1 MQTNGNEDETHLPE
15 SCYCPITNELM
26 SDPCIVDGKCCHT
39 ISREA
44 VLQWFEVSRQRVCP
58 VCGIRLRSRGLTP
71 NTVAKDLV
79 AMYEYM
85 SVQNKYRDANDTSSG
100 EKIASKKKKKFKGG
114 RFGNMFRR
122 SVLAQNEENLEKGSE
137 DTSTELDWSMFTDER
152 VMSEILKVE
161 KIADIVQ
168 IMLNR
173 PLNSAIQGRA
183 CHRIIDLAQSLYVE
197 DGRKNDHRY
206 KLLCDSGA
214 IKLIIVALRNFLDS
228 AELTKCACW
237 ALYTLSYDNDTA
249 VREEIVKHDAVRIL
263 MNAAKSHLKNEN
275 ILAST
280 FACLRNLSY
289 RNSTVKKSLVNTGIG
304 ILELSNNSICLHFGS
319 DYVLENICEFLLD
332 LFDDNRQ
339 LDYERRSDIFATLNL
354 LCEKRPNS
362 RSAHL
367 ATCILIDIGM
377 NFNTPTSTSSF
388 MKNGDNET
396 NKGDE
401 ELFQL
406 AQTKIAGIFREVVT
420 TTGLI
425 SK

>member
-1 MQTNGNEDETHLPE
+1 
-15 SCYCPITNELM
+15 
-26 SDPCIVDGKCCHT
+26 
-39 ISREA
+39 
-44 VLQWFEVSRQRVCP
+44 
-58 VCGIRLRSRGLTP
+58 
-71 NTVAKDLV
+71 VARDLV

-85 SVQNKYRDANDTSSG
+85 SVQKKYRDANDTGSEG
-100 EKIASKKKKKFKGG
+100 KIASKKKKKSKGG

-122 SVLAQNEENLEKGSE
+122 SVLIQNEKVEGDSVVKEECDDDAPS
-137 DTSTELDWSMFTDER
+137 ELDWSMFTDER

-183 CHRIIDLAQSLYVE
+183 CHRIIDLAQSLCVE
-197 DGRKNDHRY
+197 DERKNERKNDHRY

-214 IKLIIVALRNFLDS
+214 IKLIVVALRNFWDS

-249 VREEIVKHDAVRIL
+249 VRKEIVKHDAIRIL
-263 MNAAKSHLKNEN
+263 MNAAKAHLKNEN
-275 ILAST
+275 ILVST

-354 LCEKRPNS
+354 LCNKRPNS

-377 NFNTPTSTSSF
+377 NFNTPSSTSSYL
-388 MKNGDNET
+388 KNGDNET

-406 AQTKIAGIFREVVT
+406 AQTKIAGIFREVAT

-425 SK
+425 PK